1 MIVTS
6 KLDVYATFGVRLPVA
21 IAGNIPQPLR
31 LSLPLL
37 MPVESVIQWNQMI
50 DSTVSESPD
59 TFEPTTLQLE
69 RKRRLRQFNWK
80 FVYIPVLLGGVA
92 LVAIVGLL
100 IWQTALAPFFNVEA
114 QTQYAR
120 HVASSLAD
128 MIFILLAVPAFILM
142 LLFPL
147 LIIGTMVEGRR
158 RGIAPLVSLQRLFWR
173 LENVLGRLAR
183 LTDSVTQKL
192 SLITIRINKQ
202 FNRIESG
209 ASRLLTAALKPTRR
223 TRNGNE
229 K

>member
-1 MIVTS
+1 
-6 KLDVYATFGVRLPVA
+6 
-21 IAGNIPQPLR
+21 
-31 LSLPLL
+31 
-37 MPVESVIQWNQMI
+37 
-50 DSTVSESPD
+50 
-59 TFEPTTLQLE
+59 
-69 RKRRLRQFNWK
+69 
-80 FVYIPVLLGGVA
+80 
-92 LVAIVGLL
+92 VAIVGLL